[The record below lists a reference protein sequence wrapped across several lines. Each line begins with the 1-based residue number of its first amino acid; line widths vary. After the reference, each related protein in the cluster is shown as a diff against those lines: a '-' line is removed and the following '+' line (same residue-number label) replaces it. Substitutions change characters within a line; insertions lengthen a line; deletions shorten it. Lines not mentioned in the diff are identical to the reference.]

1 MPAEAAVD
9 VVLATHALREVAK
22 GRRVL
27 MIVDDAWAPRP
38 ANILT
43 NFIDP
48 ATPSRALI
56 TTRIQSL
63 VPAAVEV
70 PLGVLPPDEGARLLL
85 SVGDVRHKEP
95 PYSEEVLA
103 AVKA

>member
-1 MPAEAAVD
+1 MV
-9 VVLATHALREVAK
+9 
-22 GRRVL
+22 
-27 MIVDDAWAPRP
+27 VDDAWAPGP
-38 ANILT
+38 AKILT
-43 NFIDP
+43 DFIDP
-48 ATPSRALI
+48 ESSSRALI

-85 SVGDVRHKEP
+85 SVGDVGHKEP